1 MQSKIEGN
9 VFPTLEV
16 QLNKGESIYTQAGA
30 MAWMSEG
37 LSMSTSTRGGLMA
50 GLGRALAGESLFMTT
65 YSCDAASGWV
75 VFTPQA
81 PGRIMEFKLGAG
93 QSLIC
98 QKDTFLCAEQSVTIE
113 MHFRKRLGAG
123 FFGGEGFILQKISGP
138 GSVFLEIPGEVHERT
153 LASGEK
159 ILIDPGHIAF
169 FEPTVKYD
177 ISMVKGLKN
186 VLFAGE
192 GLFLATLSGPGKI
205 WLESMPLSNLAAKI
219 AKSIP
224 AKKG

>member
-1 MQSKIEGN
+1 MQHKIEGN
-9 VFPTLEV
+9 VFPTLEI
-16 QLNKGESIYTQAGA
+16 QLSKGESVYTQAGA

-65 YSCDAASGWV
+65 YSCDASSGWI

-81 PGRIMEFKLGAG
+81 PGRIMEFTLGAG

-98 QKDTFLCAEQSVTIE
+98 QKDTFLAAQESVTIE

-138 GSVFLEIPGEVHERT
+138 GTVFLEIPGEVHERT
-153 LASGEK
+153 LSSGEK

-169 FEPTVKYD
+169 FEPNVKYD
-177 ISMVKGLKN
+177 INTVKGLKN

-224 AKKG
+224 GKGG

>member
-1 MQSKIEGN
+1 MQHTIEGN

-65 YSCDAASGWV
+65 YSCDTASGWV

-81 PGRIMEFKLGAG
+81 PGRIMEFTLGSG

-98 QKDTFLCAEQSVTIE
+98 QKDTFLCAEQGVTIE

-177 ISMVKGLKN
+177 INMVKGLKN